1 MFNFIEKLKDY
12 TARRDNTDMVVRS
25 WKSKN
30 NSIYADFNGRID
42 AIAHGDMSVLEQI
55 FNLAKNCV
63 PQEALD
69 LYAWLGNLDKG
80 LDIDAQLW
88 GAGKYADI
96 IAECLTKKQSWLS
109 VNLKTGDVLVS
120 ADKKPNCLTIC
131 ADTPMRLW
139 KRLPVDVKS
148 NIVSAVDNLIDGCG
162 QLGNIGK
169 ETIYQGIAYF
179 AQLLFLSHA
188 AFIGE
193 FLANLYDKVIEEKE
207 SLAYCMYYFVVF
219 DHGLT
224 KMAKILD
231 GILRN
236 ESIDQNGMAMIG
248 CCVRL
253 LAGRSIEMG
262 VETKASW
269 EKVSN
274 DCCPEIWKDVAYVMH
289 NIKMKRGNRKTI
301 NSIDDI
307 LIRDCEKTKQGIH
320 LFLHENHDDICLAYL
335 LRALV
340 KAEKIKPSVKYMTF
354 HRAIESFVGH
364 TLGYDV
370 PQKRY
375 GEIKEMSLTGMQ
387 RGKSYKKAK
396 QLIDYWT
403 DYFANCG

>member
-1 MFNFIEKLKDY
+1 M
-12 TARRDNTDMVVRS
+12 
-25 WKSKN
+25 
-30 NSIYADFNGRID
+30 D
-42 AIAHGDMSVLEQI
+42 A
-55 FNLAKNCV
+55 
-63 PQEALD
+63 
-69 LYAWLGNLDKG
+69 
-80 LDIDAQLW
+80 
-88 GAGKYADI
+88 
-96 IAECLTKKQSWLS
+96 
-109 VNLKTGDVLVS
+109 
-120 ADKKPNCLTIC
+120 
-131 ADTPMRLW
+131 
-139 KRLPVDVKS
+139 KS

-274 DCCPEIWKDVAYVMH
+274 DCCPEIWKDVASRV
-289 NIKMKRGNRKTI
+289 
-301 NSIDDI
+301 
-307 LIRDCEKTKQGIH
+307 E
-320 LFLHENHDDICLAYL
+320 A
-335 LRALV
+335 
-340 KAEKIKPSVKYMTF
+340 
-354 HRAIESFVGH
+354 
-364 TLGYDV
+364 
-370 PQKRY
+370 
-375 GEIKEMSLTGMQ
+375 
-387 RGKSYKKAK
+387 
-396 QLIDYWT
+396 
-403 DYFANCG
+403 